1 MDFFIQFLHNLP
13 TEIYN
18 TFLYLFDDN
27 GILII
32 RWYLIMIVIDT
43 ILGTVKSA
51 KKSRLKSRTYLY
63 GIFLKILGIMLI
75 IVANGIDDMF
85 TIYMKININFD
96 VSDAT
101 AVGMVVYEAQS
112 IVENMRDMGIFT
124 GKMKNVI
131 DKYFDSE
138 NKNFKK

>member
-1 MDFFIQFLHNLP
+1 
-13 TEIYN
+13 
-18 TFLYLFDDN
+18 
-27 GILII
+27 
-32 RWYLIMIVIDT
+32 
-43 ILGTVKSA
+43 
-51 KKSRLKSRTYLY
+51 
-63 GIFLKILGIMLI
+63 MLI